1 MSWRVLLYRIS
12 SERGHHIPSEQ
23 PIKGRAMDVPAPSS
37 GCRRRL
43 SGRPQPVLLP
53 RSGLS
58 GRRVADAFSTGLVD
72 ELSVD
77 TYKEVLEDLIAH
89 PTRHSFSSAYR
100 DAARTA
106 ADRIAALGYATR
118 QEPVVFA
125 GRETL
130 NVVADKPGTAP
141 EEERRLVYVVAHLDS
156 VNEAGGVNAPAP
168 GADDNAS
175 GAAGVL
181 EIARVLAAATMRH
194 DLRLVLFGGEEQ
206 GLHGSRIHVAALT
219 DADRSRIIMVVNMD
233 MIGRLNTAAPS
244 VLLEGATVSQH
255 VIDALAQ
262 AAHDTSDLEV
272 FVSLE
277 PFASDHVSFLDA
289 GLPAVL
295 TIEGEDQLN
304 IDEHTAR
311 DTLAGLDVSVAISI
325 LRMNTA
331 AVAAMLGPSV

>member
-1 MSWRVLLYRIS
+1 MV
-12 SERGHHIPSEQ
+12 
-23 PIKGRAMDVPAPSS
+23 VPAPPS

-43 SGRPQPVLLP
+43 GGRPVPVLLP
-53 RSGLS
+53 RSEAGS
-58 GRRVADAFSTGLVD
+58 RRLAGTEVTGLVN
-72 ELSVD
+72 EVSAD
-77 TYKEVLEDLIAH
+77 TYRQALEDLTAH

-100 DAARTA
+100 DAARMS
-106 ADRIAALGYATR
+106 ADRFAALGYATR
-118 QEPVVFA
+118 EEPVAVG
-125 GRETL
+125 GRKTL
-130 NVVADKPGTAP
+130 NIVADKPGTAP
-141 EEERRLVYVVAHLDS
+141 EDERRLVYIVAHLDS
-156 VNEAGGVNAPAP
+156 INQAGGVNAPAP

-181 EIARVLAAATMRH
+181 EIARVLAAAVIRH

-206 GLHGSRIHVAALT
+206 GLHGSRIHVADLS
-219 DADRSRIIMVVNMD
+219 DADRSRIIMIVNMD

-277 PFASDHVSFLDA
+277 PFASDHVSFIDA

-304 IDEHTAR
+304 TDEHTPR
-311 DTLAGLDVSVAISI
+311 DTLAGLEVSVAISI

-331 AVAAMLGPSV
+331 AVVAMLGASA

>member
-1 MSWRVLLYRIS
+1 
-12 SERGHHIPSEQ
+12 
-23 PIKGRAMDVPAPSS
+23 MDVQVPPS
-37 GCRRRL
+37 GCRRSV
-43 SGRPQPVLLP
+43 SGRPRPVLLP
-53 RSGLS
+53 RQELS
-58 GRRVADAFSTGLVD
+58 SRGTAGTTTTGLVD
-72 ELSVD
+72 QVSAD
-77 TYKEVLEDLIAH
+77 SYRKALEDITAQA
-89 PTRHSFSSAYR
+89 TRHSFSSQYR
-100 DAARTA
+100 DAARIVA
-106 ADRIAALGYATR
+106 AQFTKLGYATR
-118 QEPVVFA
+118 EEPVAFGA
-125 GRETL
+125 RGTL
-130 NVVADKPGTAP
+130 NIVAEKPGTAP
-141 EEERRLVYVVAHLDS
+141 EDERRLVYVVAHLDS
-156 VNEAGGVNAPAP
+156 INEAGGVNAPAP

-181 EIARVLAAATMRH
+181 EIARVLAATTARH

-206 GLHGSRIHVAALT
+206 GLHGSRLHVAGLT
-219 DADRSRIIMVVNMD
+219 DADRSRITMVVNMD

-277 PFASDHVSFLDA
+277 PFASDHVSFINA

-304 IDEHTAR
+304 TDEHTPR
-311 DTLAGLDVSVAISI
+311 DTLAGLDISVAISI

-331 AVAAMLGPSV
+331 AVATMLGASA

>member
-1 MSWRVLLYRIS
+1 
-12 SERGHHIPSEQ
+12 
-23 PIKGRAMDVPAPSS
+23 MDVPVPPS

-43 SGRPQPVLLP
+43 SGRPLPVLRP
-53 RSGLS
+53 RSEVGS
-58 GRRVADAFSTGLVD
+58 RRTAGMPATGLVD
-72 ELSVD
+72 EVSVD
-77 TYKEVLEDLIAH
+77 TYRKALEDLTAH

-100 DAARTA
+100 DAARMVA
-106 ADRIAALGYATR
+106 ERFAALGYATR
-118 QEPVVFA
+118 EETVAFG

-130 NVVADKPGTAP
+130 NMVADKPGTAP
-141 EEERRLVYVVAHLDS
+141 DDERRLVYVVAHLDS
-156 VNEAGGVNAPAP
+156 INEAGGVNAAAP

-181 EIARVLAAATMRH
+181 EIARVLAAVIMRH
-194 DLRLVLFGGEEQ
+194 DLRLVMFGGEEQ
-206 GLHGSRIHVAALT
+206 GLHGSRIHVAGLT

-277 PFASDHVSFLDA
+277 PFASDHVSFIDA
-289 GLPAVL
+289 DLPAVL

-304 IDEHTAR
+304 IDEHTPR
-311 DTLAGLDVSVAISI
+311 DTLAGLDISVAISI

-331 AVAAMLGPSV
+331 AVAAMLGASA